1 MGWRDGQGGGMMQ
14 PQSSLSGF
22 RGGAN
27 PLAGTGGVRSP
38 SGPYGPPGF
47 LGGPQNTGGPG
58 GMYAGGPGGTIMNQS
73 LPTGGAEPYNA
84 GSSTTGGPSYAV
96 NPGPAP
102 YGGMGSPAPTNELP
116 PQLAGTGGVRSPYG
130 PYGPPGFIGGG
141 NDRLSPAQSAQWQAA
156 VGNSPWRGL
165 MPNQGQ
171 YPTGHGN
178 GPGPVHGGGPREGP
192 AGGWA
197 AELGVTG
204 KNDPRFRDR
213 YDPGGIM
220 AGAPRTWTE
229 QELAKAGVNWQ
240 GMNQMQQMRAWLNTL
255 PPEKAADYLAKYAAL
270 GPNAGSLTIGG
281 WQPGMDPM
289 MSVGPVGSGP
299 FGNGIAS

>member
-58 GMYAGGPGGTIMNQS
+58 GMYAGGPGGTI
-73 LPTGGAEPYNA
+73 TGGAEPYNA

-102 YGGMGSPAPTNELP
+102 YGGMGGPAPTNYISPAP
-116 PQLAGTGGVRSPYG
+116 PGTGGIKPPPGSVGSNEMGYLTPGSGPLLPNDPAWFSSPQGLQQQLAMARRVMG
-130 PYGPPGFIGGG
+130 PYAALAPGRAGQPHERVVPGSGPTEGYT
-141 NDRLSPAQSAQWQAA
+141 SPMDAYRGMRGAERSAAFEAA
-156 VGNSPWRGL
+156 L
-165 MPNQGQ
+165 AGQ
-171 YPTGHGN
+171 
-178 GPGPVHGGGPREGP
+178 
-192 AGGWA
+192 
-197 AELGVTG
+197 
-204 KNDPRFRDR
+204 
-213 YDPGGIM
+213 
-220 AGAPRTWTE
+220 PRTWYA